1 MALRQ
6 DGGSLELFCF
16 RIVSP
21 PHPSW
26 QVFFL
31 RNTLYLH
38 IKGHYWRTIGD
49 KNGEAGIG
57 RREWRRSRKWGEKKK
72 EVGQKGEKRRPKGSD
87 KRAKC
92 QAGGGGWGQ
101 RRLVMDHLSSAIWG
115 GLVGFHVRSPIFMAQ
130 CQSQNTVSNL

>member
-57 RREWRRSRKWGEKKK
+57 RREWRRSRKRGGEEEGSGTEGREK
-72 EVGQKGEKRRPKGSD
+72 EAKRE
-87 KRAKC
+87 
-92 QAGGGGWGQ
+92 
-101 RRLVMDHLSSAIWG
+101 
-115 GLVGFHVRSPIFMAQ
+115 
-130 CQSQNTVSNL
+130 

>member
-31 RNTLYLH
+31 RNTLDLH

-49 KNGEAGIG
+49 KKGEAGEEEGSGTEG
-57 RREWRRSRKWGEKKK
+57 REKEAKRE
-72 EVGQKGEKRRPKGSD
+72 
-87 KRAKC
+87 
-92 QAGGGGWGQ
+92 
-101 RRLVMDHLSSAIWG
+101 
-115 GLVGFHVRSPIFMAQ
+115 
-130 CQSQNTVSNL
+130 